1 MLQFLH
7 YDIHYI
13 IFTTHTHILLIRL
26 LLQWTLIYPTLFD
39 HAKIILLQN
48 ILLLVHTENFII

>member
-13 IFTTHTHILLIRL
+13 IFTIHTHILLIRL
-26 LLQWTLIYPTLFD
+26 LLQWTLIYPTFD

-48 ILLLVHTENFII
+48 ILLLVHT